1 MNRDDVAQARAASG
15 LRLLVINPNSN
26 GAITAQIRGLA
37 ARVLGDGVPGNGV
50 PGNGVQAT
58 VVDLPQAPRA
68 IQSPADR
75 AVAEPLAIAR
85 IEAAVDEGFDAVAM
99 ACFDDIALSARGRLS
114 LPIVDA
120 VEASLALARS
130 RARRF
135 AIVTTFDAAVPRIR
149 ELVALQGLAGICT
162 VRAAGIG
169 VSAAAD
175 LAPQTMARL
184 QSAIDAAIRDD
195 AAEAIILGS
204 GALAGRGPV
213 LGQGRPI
220 PVIDSIEAAIRRAA
234 TMAQASLAAPQQGR

>member
-1 MNRDDVAQARAASG
+1 MNRNGMAHAAAAGG

-37 ARVLGDGVPGNGV
+37 ARVLGD
-50 PGNGVQAT
+50 GVQAT

-85 IEAAVDEGFDAVAM
+85 IEAAVDEGFDAVAL
-99 ACFDDIALSARGRLS
+99 ACFDDIALSARGRLP

-130 RARRF
+130 HARRF

-149 ELVALQGLAGICT
+149 ELVALQGLAGTCT

-169 VSAAAD
+169 VSAAAE

-234 TMAQASLAAPQQGR
+234 TMARNRGGYAGVSNA

>member
-1 MNRDDVAQARAASG
+1 MNRDGMAHAAAAGG

-37 ARVLGDGVPGNGV
+37 ARVLGDGVLGDGLRT
-50 PGNGVQAT
+50 T

-85 IEAAVDEGFDAVAM
+85 IEAAVDEGFDAVAL
-99 ACFDDIALSARGRLS
+99 ACFDDIALSARGRLP

-130 RARRF
+130 HARRF

-149 ELVALQGLAGICT
+149 ELVALQGLAGTCT

-234 TMAQASLAAPQQGR
+234 TMARNRGGYAGVSNA